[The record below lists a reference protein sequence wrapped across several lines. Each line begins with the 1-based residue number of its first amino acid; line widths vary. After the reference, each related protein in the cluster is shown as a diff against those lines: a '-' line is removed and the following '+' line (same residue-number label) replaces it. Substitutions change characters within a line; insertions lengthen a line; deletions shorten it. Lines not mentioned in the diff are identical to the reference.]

1 MCESESQ
8 AFHSELLLLCVD
20 QSLET
25 RAGTGSAEFFFV
37 DKWADVE
44 VKGVGVSVC
53 GSVCMCMCMCVC
65 VCVRVRVRAR
75 ARVEEWDRSGGGNE
89 ARV

>member
-53 GSVCMCMCMCVC
+53 GSVCMCMC
-65 VCVRVRVRAR
+65 VCVRVRVRVR
-75 ARVEEWDRSGGGNE
+75 ARVEEWERSGGGNE